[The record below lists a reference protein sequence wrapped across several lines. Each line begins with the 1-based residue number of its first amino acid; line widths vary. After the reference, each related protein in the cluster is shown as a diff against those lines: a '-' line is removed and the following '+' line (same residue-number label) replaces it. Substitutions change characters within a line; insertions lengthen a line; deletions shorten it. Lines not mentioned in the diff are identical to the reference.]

1 MIYPETKMN
10 SAQRSL
16 PFHGGPRPHSGRPR
30 GKRVSHGR
38 RARFDRVTPVHV
50 TLRVRRQVWNLRSG
64 RAFRRIRRC
73 FEKARGRFGCRLI
86 HFSVLG
92 NHLHLIIEADDS
104 AALSRGVQG
113 LCIRIARTL
122 NDMMEAAGRVF
133 DDHFHSR
140 LLRSP
145 TELVRA
151 IRYVLGNH
159 DHHFGEKGVDP
170 YSSAALEERK
180 LVVSEPRGWLL
191 RVGWTLAG

>member
-1 MIYPETKMN
+1 MRA
-10 SAQRSL
+10 AQRSL

-30 GKRVSHGR
+30 GNRVSHGR
-38 RARFDRVTPVHV
+38 RPRFDRVTPVHV
-50 TLRVRRQVWNLRSG
+50 TLRVRRQVWNLRSS
-64 RAFRRIRRC
+64 RAFRRLRRC
-73 FEKARGRFGCRLI
+73 FHKARGRFGCRLI

-104 AALSRGVQG
+104 AALTRGVQG
-113 LCIRIARTL
+113 LCIRIAKAL
-122 NDMMEAAGRVF
+122 NAMMEASGRVF
-133 DDHFHSR
+133 DDHYHSR

-159 DHHFGEKGVDP
+159 THHFGEKGVDP
-170 YSSAALEERK
+170 FSSAALEEREV
-180 LVVSEPRGWLL
+180 LVSAPRGWLL